1 MITLDVEGWQARQ
14 IEAHSACVVLGQMVC
29 TGAHDCVAPTH
40 IHGCY
45 RSTPADEGR
54 HGNGY
59 VIPHPWLDATKPCE
73 TCGELGWVVEGQT
86 IGWPAGEQVQCPDC
100 RDGHPIID
108 VRAKCPKCRGEG
120 GGIVVNQW
128 GEPEDDDC
136 GNCSGTGWVSLGRYT
151 IELLPVVHWSDD
163 DEEQE
168 GCVSVGHRNGLA
180 YICIQRFGG
189 HAVTLDPLP
198 VPGRDMVAVGTKVE
212 S

>member
-73 TCGELGWVVEGQT
+73 TCGGLGWVVEGQT

-151 IELLPVVHWSDD
+151 IELLPGLDENSHDTSPFDHW
-163 DEEQE
+163 
-168 GCVSVGHRNGLA
+168 C
-180 YICIQRFGG
+180 QRADG
-189 HAVTLDPLP
+189 AVTIVRDGQYVTPFIRFDPLP
-198 VPGRDMVAVGTKVE
+198 VPGSDMVAVLTKVDQ
-212 S
+212 